1 MSVGENIRHL
11 RRQKGLSQTAFA
23 QLVGTTQE
31 TVSRWERDAIFLRK
45 DSLTRIAAACD
56 VTVEEILGGPRAI
69 SQALDADEA
78 TCASAEKTKA
88 TLLAACQYPCYR
100 IIRSGNGTTLARK
113 GSAYAPPDIA
123 QRHPNA
129 LFVVMDSG
137 AMNKVY
143 PAGSLLLVDPQVAP
157 YNGCS
162 VVVLVDDS
170 NVVIRRYMANG
181 NAAMLSTWSHE
192 RGAPDLIVEQRSL
205 RLCGV
210 VVWYQAARD
219 VEGA

>member
-45 DSLTRIAAACD
+45 DSLVRIAAACD
-56 VTVEEILGGPRAI
+56 VTVEEILGGPRALSDALS
-69 SQALDADEA
+69 SQGPAA
-78 TCASAEKTKA
+78 TSAEKAKA
-88 TLLAACQYPCYR
+88 TLLAACQFPCYR

-162 VVVLVDDS
+162 VAVLVNDA
-170 NVVIRRYMANG
+170 NVVIRRYMADG
-181 NAAMLSTWSHE
+181 SAAMLSAWSHE
-192 RGAPDLIVEQRSL
+192 RGVPDLIVEQRSL